1 MASSPGRHRAPG
13 LDLVVSLRQAVRLAC
28 RAVSG
33 ALVGLTALLMVAI
46 AVGTFV
52 FHIGISPVLT
62 GSMRGTF
69 DPGAVVITRPV
80 PVATVAAGDVL
91 VFQPPGHQESYAHRV
106 VSLTQDG
113 SAQVITTKGDA
124 NPAEDPWKAV
134 LSEPTA
140 QQVVFSVPRVGSALV
155 ALQQQDV
162 RPFLLAFAGLVFTVM
177 GVRAVLGSSHSSS
190 SHRRSTPSYAG

>member
-1 MASSPGRHRAPG
+1 MASSSGRHRAPG
-13 LDLVVSLRQAVRLAC
+13 VDVVVSLRQAVQLAG
-28 RAVSG
+28 RTVSG
-33 ALVGLTALLMVAI
+33 AFLGLTALLMVAS

-52 FHIGISPVLT
+52 FHVGISPVLT

-69 DPGAVVITRPV
+69 DPGSVVITRPV
-80 PVATVAAGDVL
+80 PVETVAAGDVL

-106 VSLTQDG
+106 VSLSQDG
-113 SAQVITTKGDA
+113 SAPVITTKGDA

-134 LSEPTA
+134 LAEPTA
-140 QQVVFSVPRVGSALV
+140 QEVVFSVPRAGSALV

-177 GVRAVLGSSHSSS
+177 GVRALLGSSHSS